1 MTRRSTPGRVERFAG
16 AYGAADLPFERCLQ
30 SGHLLPRGV
39 FGDNEEPGTPDQDCG
54 GSIARRRAGSF
65 LLHPEF
71 DNRTGVI
78 SVITVTN
85 TDSQESIRAHFTY
98 IGRFGG

>member
-1 MTRRSTPGRVERFAG
+1 MTRRSTPGRVERLAG

-39 FGDNEEPGTPDQDCG
+39 FGDNEEPGAPDQDCD

-65 LLHPEF
+65 LLYPEF